1 MSKQISEA
9 QRELLE
15 LIERHRMPVEY
26 DDYGQILVYTG
37 IWEDEDGNL
46 SPNPPKNDEDEYLWI
61 NIEEEE

>member
-26 DDYGQILVYTG
+26 DNYGQIVIYTG
-37 IWEDEDGNL
+37 LWEDADGNL
-46 SPNPPKNDEDEYLWI
+46 SAENP
-61 NIEEEE
+61 EEE